1 MMFLLDNTMRSRD
14 TKGRF
19 VKTSNSNKTK
29 QQPESGGKY
38 KDNKGRWHK
47 SNGKYA

>member
-1 MMFLLDNTMRSRD
+1 MRTRDN
-14 TKGRF
+14 KGRF
-19 VKTSNSNKTK
+19 TKSNGSSDK
-29 QQPESGGKY
+29 QKSQTDGGGKY

>member
-1 MMFLLDNTMRSRD
+1 MRTRD

-19 VKTSNSNKTK
+19 TKSNSSSDK
-29 QQPESGGKY
+29 QKKQTDGGKY

>member
-1 MMFLLDNTMRSRD
+1 MRSRD

-19 VKTSNSNKTK
+19 VKASNSNKTK
-29 QQPESGGKY
+29 KQSEGGQY

>member
-1 MMFLLDNTMRSRD
+1 MRTRD

-19 VKTSNSNKTK
+19 TKSNNNSDK
-29 QQPESGGKY
+29 QKKQTDGGKY

>member
-1 MMFLLDNTMRSRD
+1 MRTRDN
-14 TKGRF
+14 KGRF
-19 VKTSNSNKTK
+19 TKSNISSDK
-29 QQPESGGKY
+29 QKKQADGGGKY